1 MPLGLF
7 SSGKAHVL
15 SDEKPAGSKKKEPK
29 QLSENKCKGVTLKLD
44 HTRVTI
50 EKQIAEGGF
59 AIVYI
64 ACDRKNNKFALK
76 RQFTKENQKQLD
88 ACCREHSFLKQC
100 AGHKNIVEFVDSYV
114 NCLGNGIWEC
124 MLLTEYHQRNVLQL
138 MNERISQNQYLTNTE
153 ILSIFSD
160 LCEAVSF
167 IHHRPQPII
176 HRDLKVENVLI
187 SSHKSPN
194 YILCDFGSATTQVL
208 SIEKFGAEYVK
219 SEVERNTTMCY
230 RSPEMIDVY
239 SGQVLGLKGDI
250 WALGVLLYRLC
261 YFCVP
266 FEESPLAIQSVNYQ
280 FPAQP
285 NISDEAKALIYML
298 LDIDINRRPSIY
310 QTASLVFE
318 ARQRSLP
325 VEIQNKKF
333 SDSTPSIREC
343 IQLMKDGSKPRN
355 KRESSPSCTEAQ
367 LSSGLPQTIP
377 QPVSTIPVVSST
389 VSGTGETSV
398 APRLRPKAANAV
410 PNVPSISPVPPV
422 VLPNLKF
429 PSKTDESSDVHHR
442 QSFSGED
449 QLNTRNQ
456 ESAGPLS
463 CPLVKPAEL
472 GFTDLDK
479 PALPRD
485 RAQTDGKRRIPQE
498 ADIIFQQQHRRNV
511 SDTSQISRS
520 AFKPY
525 SSQQIISKSSTQVV
539 RSVEDMSNHSAV
551 SDSAEWNP
559 FLAAPFSN
567 NSLSHKHGSESGFKM
582 DDSHFGMVFDEIRR
596 REVPAELDSDT
607 SSIDSRDPFGA
618 APFDQLTVSTSSSTQ
633 PVSLPP
639 AADEDDEQKLI
650 SDSDEEDRANSIE
663 IIDIKKKESNNEEDS
678 EIDEQRMNDRR
689 RYSYENIDGVGD
701 DASSDS
707 RGKTDRDDSEEEE
720 DDDSRRGGDTSHD
733 EDSQNTVGSEDGEG
747 GNRPLLEDDGLE
759 DDDDHE
765 LISPFSSNVSF
776 PLFIGTS
783 SPHTQNAITNPFLRD
798 EMTPKMVSPLMLSAA
813 PERNPSADDDWD
825 LGDRWT
831 DRRDT
836 VFERPTSQQHNI
848 FAPATLPRQVTPLV
862 CRFKVCNNI
871 VRSLILTQFFLSKF
885 NQIFPKVEALLKYT
899 TIDNIQLPFQP
910 DLPTAAPVSII
921 PSLSNTSF
929 PEAVRVSEGP
939 TLTEPQI
946 GTLIS
951 VGAPSEPPPPPAKKP
966 EIVSFAETTE
976 CKTEDNTVF
985 SVTSRK
991 KEKIEK
997 HLKKEKKKEKKEGKK
1012 EKIILEEYREKG
1024 STDPET
1030 DGSEAEMWTTDGSTT
1045 LSKKK
1050 KKSTFGLR
1058 SSHPSIIANDLQFA
1072 SPMPP
1077 AVKKLSKEKKSSMTG
1092 KNASFV
1098 NTSFQPEDHDDS
1110 NEM

>member
-7 SSGKAHVL
+7 SSGKAQVL

-64 ACDRKNNKFALK
+64 ASDRKNNKFALK

-100 AGHKNIVEFVDSYV
+100 IGQKNIVEFVDSYV

-138 MNERISQNQYLTNTE
+138 MNERISQNQYLTKDE

-167 IHHRPQPII
+167 IHNRPQPII

-187 SSHKSPN
+187 SSHKPPN
-194 YILCDFGSATTQVL
+194 YVLCDFGSATTQIL
-208 SIEKFGAEYVK
+208 SIDKFGVEYVK

-230 RSPEMIDVY
+230 RSPEMIDFY
-239 SGQVLGLKGDI
+239 GGQILGLKGDI

-261 YFCVP
+261 FFCVP

-280 FPAQP
+280 FPAVP
-285 NISDEAKALIYML
+285 SIPEEIKVLIYML
-298 LDIDINRRPSIY
+298 LDIDVNRRPSIF
-310 QTASLVFE
+310 QTSCLTFE
-318 ARQRSLP
+318 ASKKPLP
-325 VEIQNKKF
+325 KEIQEKKF
-333 SDSTPSIREC
+333 SESVPLLRNC
-343 IQLMKDGSKPRN
+343 MQLMKDGTKPRN
-355 KRESSPSCTEAQ
+355 KRESSPRSAEAPPISN
-367 LSSGLPQTIP
+367 LTHVSSSQNVQTIP
-377 QPVSTIPVVSST
+377 STIP
-389 VSGTGETSV
+389 TGETSV
-398 APRLRPKAANAV
+398 APRLRPKATNIV
-410 PNVPSISPVPPV
+410 PNMPSISPVPPV
-422 VLPNLKF
+422 GLPQLTLS
-429 PSKTDESSDVHHR
+429 SKIGVEETDGSQSNKEYHHR

-449 QLNTRNQ
+449 KLKPSEP

-463 CPLVKPAEL
+463 CPLIQPADL
-472 GFTDLDK
+472 GFKDLETSE
-479 PALPRD
+479 PLPRV
-485 RAQTDGKRRIPQE
+485 RAQTDGKRRVPHE
-498 ADIIFQQQHRRNV
+498 TDVIFSQQHRRNV

-525 SSQQIISKSSTQVV
+525 SSQQTSSKNSTQVV
-539 RSVEDMSNHSAV
+539 RSVEDMSNRTAKNGMG
-551 SDSAEWNP
+551 EWNP
-559 FLAAPFSN
+559 FLAAPFS
-567 NSLSHKHGSESGFKM
+567 SSSSDQKEGGFAM

-596 REVPAELDSDT
+596 REVPTEFDSDT

-618 APFDQLTVSTSSSTQ
+618 APFDQLTVSTSSSA
-633 PVSLPP
+633 PPISLP
-639 AADEDDEQKLI
+639 AATEEEDERQLI
-650 SDSDEEDRANSIE
+650 SDTDDEEREGDDLE
-663 IIDIKKKESNNEEDS
+663 IIDPKKEGNAEEDS

-707 RGKTDRDDSEEEE
+707 RGKTDRDDSEEE

-747 GNRPLLEDDGLE
+747 GSRPLLEDDGLE
-759 DDDDHE
+759 DDDDDHE
-765 LISPFSSNVSF
+765 LISSFSSSNF
-776 PLFIGTS
+776 PPLFIGTS
-783 SPHTQNAITNPFLRD
+783 SPHTQNPITNPFLRD
-798 EMTPKMVSPLMLSAA
+798 ELTPKMVSPLPMSTLNSK
-813 PERNPSADDDWD
+813 NHTVDDDWD

-836 VFERPTSQQHNI
+836 VFERPAGQEQNA

-862 CRFKVCNNI
+862 CRFK
-871 VRSLILTQFFLSKF
+871 
-885 NQIFPKVEALLKYT
+885 PE
-899 TIDNIQLPFQP
+899 
-910 DLPTAAPVSII
+910 LPTAAPVSII
-921 PSLSNTSF
+921 PSMSNTSF
-929 PEAVRVSEGP
+929 PESARVVE
-939 TLTEPQI
+939 EPLSNEPI
-946 GTLIS
+946 VGTLIS
-951 VGAPSEPPPPPAKKP
+951 VGAPTEPPKPPKPVAKLVSSDVPEPPPQQKIIVPPPAS
-966 EIVSFAETTE
+966 IS
-976 CKTEDNTVF
+976 
-985 SVTSRK
+985 SVK
-991 KEKIEK
+991 KEKVEK
-997 HLKKEKKKEKKEGKK
+997 QLKKEKKKDKKEGKK
-1012 EKIILEEYREKG
+1012 DKMKLEEYREKG
-1024 STDPET
+1024 SSEPET

-1058 SSHPSIIANDLQFA
+1058 SSHPSIVANDLQFV

-1077 AVKKLSKEKKSSMTG
+1077 VVKKLSKEKKSSITG
-1092 KNASFV
+1092 KNSFV
-1098 NTSFQPEDHDDS
+1098 NTSFQPEDHDDP
-1110 NEM
+1110 NEV

>member
-7 SSGKAHVL
+7 SSGKAQVL
-15 SDEKPAGSKKKEPK
+15 SDEKPAGSKKKDPK
-29 QLSENKCKGVTLKLD
+29 QLSENKCKGVSLKLD

-64 ACDRKNNKFALK
+64 ASDRKNNKFALK

-100 AGHKNIVEFVDSYV
+100 VGHKNIVEFVDSYV

-138 MNERISQNQYLTNTE
+138 MNERISQNQYLTNEE

-167 IHHRPQPII
+167 IHNRPQPII
-176 HRDLKVENVLI
+176 HRDLKVENMLI
-187 SSHKSPN
+187 SSHKPPN
-194 YILCDFGSATTQVL
+194 YVLCDFGSATTQVL
-208 SIEKFGAEYVK
+208 SIDKFGVEYVK

-230 RSPEMIDVY
+230 RSPEMVDLY
-239 SGQVLGLKGDI
+239 SGQELGLKGDI

-280 FPAQP
+280 FPNAP
-285 NISDEAKALIYML
+285 NIPDETKVLIYMI
-298 LDIDINRRPSIY
+298 LDIDVNRRPSIY
-310 QTASLVFE
+310 QTASLAFE
-318 ARQRSLP
+318 AYGKPLP
-325 VEIQNKKF
+325 TEIQNKKLTDTAPRLK
-333 SDSTPSIREC
+333 SC
-343 IQLMKDGSKPRN
+343 IQLMNDGTKPRN
-355 KRESSPSCTEAQ
+355 KREASPRTAEQPPITYLNSSVSRNAHNVTSAANVVPSVIG
-367 LSSGLPQTIP
+367 S
-377 QPVSTIPVVSST
+377 
-389 VSGTGETSV
+389 GETSV
-398 APRLRPKAANAV
+398 APRLRPKATNTV
-410 PNVPSISPVPPV
+410 PNVPSISPVPP
-422 VLPNLKF
+422 LGLSHLKF
-429 PSKTDESSDVHHR
+429 PSKLESDETNEGQVQKGASSELHR
-442 QSFSGED
+442 KSFSGDNKLEAE
-449 QLNTRNQ
+449 QQ
-456 ESAGPLS
+456 ESSGPLS
-463 CPLVKPAEL
+463 CPLMKPSDL

-485 RAQTDGKRRIPQE
+485 RAQTDGKRRMPHE
-498 ADIIFQQQHRRNV
+498 ADIIFHQQHRRNV

-525 SSQQIISKSSTQVV
+525 SSQQTTSKATSQVV
-539 RSVEDMSNHSAV
+539 RSVEDMSNHSSNNGV
-551 SDSAEWNP
+551 GEWNP

-567 NSLSHKHGSESGFKM
+567 SSICRKDFAETGFMM

-596 REVPAELDSDT
+596 REVPTELESDT

-618 APFDQLTVSTSSSTQ
+618 APFDQLTVSTSSSAQ

-639 AADEDDEQKLI
+639 AAEEDDERQLI
-650 SDSDEEDRANSIE
+650 SDTDEEDREEIVAGIIE
-663 IIDIKKKESNNEEDS
+663 VKKETQTEEDS

-707 RGKTDRDDSEEEE
+707 RGKTDRDDSEEE

-747 GNRPLLEDDGLE
+747 GSRPLLEDDGLE

-765 LISPFSSNVSF
+765 LTSPFSSSSANF
-776 PLFIGTS
+776 PPLFIGTS
-783 SPHTQNAITNPFLRD
+783 SPHTQNIITNPFLRD
-798 EMTPKMVSPLMLSAA
+798 ELTPKMISPLPMSTALG
-813 PERNPSADDDWD
+813 RNPSADDEWD

-836 VFERPTSQQHNI
+836 VFERPNVQQQNV

-862 CRFKVCNNI
+862 CR
-871 VRSLILTQFFLSKF
+871 
-885 NQIFPKVEALLKYT
+885 LK
-899 TIDNIQLPFQP
+899 P

-921 PSLSNTSF
+921 PSMSNTSF
-929 PEAVRVSEGP
+929 PEAIRVSEDSLP
-939 TLTEPQI
+939 REPVI

-951 VGAPSEPPPPPAKKP
+951 VGAPTEPPSPKKI
-966 EIVSFAETTE
+966 EKILNLETSEVSTKETLIT
-976 CKTEDNTVF
+976 TV
-985 SVTSRK
+985 K
-991 KEKIEK
+991 KEKLEK
-997 HLKKEKKKEKKEGKK
+997 LLKKEKKKEKKEGKK
-1012 EKIILEEYREKG
+1012 DKLKLEEYREKG
-1024 STDPET
+1024 SSEPET
-1030 DGSEAEMWTTDGSTT
+1030 DGSEAEIWTADGSTT

-1050 KKSTFGLR
+1050 KKSAFGLR
-1058 SSHPSIIANDLQFA
+1058 SSHPSIVVNELQFA
-1072 SPMPP
+1072 SPVPP
-1077 AVKKLSKEKKSSMTG
+1077 VAKKLSKEKKSSLTG

-1098 NTSFQPEDHDDS
+1098 NTSFQQEDHDDPS
-1110 NEM
+1110 EM

>member
-100 AGHKNIVEFVDSYV
+100 AGQKNIVEFVDSYV

-219 SEVERNTTMCY
+219 SEIERNTTMCY
-230 RSPEMIDVY
+230 RSPEMIDFY

-280 FPAQP
+280 FPALP

-318 ARQRSLP
+318 ASRRNLP

-333 SDSTPSIREC
+333 SDSTLSIREC
-343 IQLMKDGSKPRN
+343 VQLMKDGNKPRN
-355 KRESSPSCTEAQ
+355 KRESSPSCTETQ
-367 LSSGLPQTIP
+367 LSSGLPQTVS
-377 QPVSTIPVVSST
+377 QPVSAIPIVSSS

-398 APRLRPKAANAV
+398 APRLRPKATNAV
-410 PNVPSISPVPPV
+410 TNVPSISPVPPV

-472 GFTDLDK
+472 GFIDLDK

-498 ADIIFQQQHRRNV
+498 ANIIFQQQHRRNV

-567 NSLSHKHGSESGFKM
+567 NFKHGSESGFKM

-663 IIDIKKKESNNEEDS
+663 IIDIKKKESNNEDDS

-765 LISPFSSNVSF
+765 LMSSFSSNVSF

-783 SPHTQNAITNPFLRD
+783 SPLTQNAITNPFLRD

-813 PERNPSADDDWD
+813 PERNSSADDDWD

-836 VFERPTSQQHNI
+836 VFERPTSQNHNI

-862 CRFKVCNNI
+862 CRFK
-871 VRSLILTQFFLSKF
+871 
-885 NQIFPKVEALLKYT
+885 PE
-899 TIDNIQLPFQP
+899 
-910 DLPTAAPVSII
+910 LPTAAPVSII

-929 PEAVRVSEGP
+929 LEAARVSEYS

-951 VGAPSEPPPPPAKKP
+951 VGAPSEPPPPIKKT
-966 EIVSFAETTE
+966 EIVSFGETTE
-976 CKTEDNTVF
+976 CKTEDNAVF

-1024 STDPET
+1024 SSDPET

-1098 NTSFQPEDHDDS
+1098 NTSFQPEDHDDT